1 MAVLNQIHGHAQRF
15 FEQDDLG
22 KSHRARI
29 GLTRMRSR
37 NQRRALLLLGG
48 AEIWTIEGRTV
59 RIHLPFGG
67 VARVNLFRGGYE
79 RRCVRDRESLAALE
93 GGDGEGGRHCAPQPS
108 LFLGE

>member
-1 MAVLNQIHGHAQRF
+1 MAVLDQIHGHAQRF

-67 VARVNLFRGGYE
+67 VARASEAGPHEEHV
-79 RRCVRDRESLAALE
+79 A
-93 GGDGEGGRHCAPQPS
+93 
-108 LFLGE
+108 